1 MILRDKSNFLK
12 FLLSQNKEIVWHTID
27 QNKNDYSNIFA
38 KHRGRLDVLPSDS
51 RRNDLA
57 TTPDRKKPKT
67 SEYVRSSIEIKEYFT
82 LEANNILLRITVDIT
97 RSDTNEI
104 INAFLN
110 SYNHYKSKGSVT
122 SLT

>member
-1 MILRDKSNFLK
+1 M
-12 FLLSQNKEIVWHTID
+12 
-27 QNKNDYSNIFA
+27 
-38 KHRGRLDVLPSDS
+38 PSDS

-122 SLT
+122 